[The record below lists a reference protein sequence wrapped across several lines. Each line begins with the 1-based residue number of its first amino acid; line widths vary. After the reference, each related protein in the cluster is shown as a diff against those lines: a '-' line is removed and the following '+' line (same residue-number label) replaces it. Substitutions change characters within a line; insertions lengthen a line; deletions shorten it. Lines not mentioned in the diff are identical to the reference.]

1 MSKYNELDSLLAMA
15 LDGGIFTEKQI
26 RCLIDKVKEIL
37 VEESNLVTVN
47 APVNICGDI
56 RA

>member
-1 MSKYNELDSLLAMA
+1 MSKYNEIDSLLAMA

-26 RCLIDKVKEIL
+26 RCVCDKAKEVL
-37 VEESNLVTVN
+37 VEESNLVSVS